1 MNLQGLVRDNISEL
15 LVRII
20 EFTENRQKVLV
31 RNINRMNQPDFVP
44 LDIAVDEFSDSLNVA
59 IGEYLRH
66 NRLVL
71 CDTENVKFQIDA
83 GIEAQPIVDTEAL
96 ELLEES
102 RNEYVEMQISKLLEN
117 ALNQRVAAELLK
129 ERQAVACSVR

>member
-44 LDIAVDEFSDSLNVA
+44 LDLAVDEFSDSLNVA